1 MIRKILVWYVKS
13 RKKFDDF
20 RVLSFIFWF
29 GNKKHTKLLCCSFC
43 VWESERKIL
52 IPYNTQQQ
60 RVLVRGLSNEKS
72 KVIIVHS
79 TVKQS
84 RMSCVVLI
92 LKRERWKCM
101 KGALETS
108 IKFSFLQWVLCTT
121 SQECF
126 TACKFLWLSH

>member
-92 LKRERWKCM
+92 LKREREM
-101 KGALETS
+101 KVHERSTRNIHQVFLPAVS
-108 IKFSFLQWVLCTT
+108 IVYNITRVLH
-121 SQECF
+121 S
-126 TACKFLWLSH
+126 L